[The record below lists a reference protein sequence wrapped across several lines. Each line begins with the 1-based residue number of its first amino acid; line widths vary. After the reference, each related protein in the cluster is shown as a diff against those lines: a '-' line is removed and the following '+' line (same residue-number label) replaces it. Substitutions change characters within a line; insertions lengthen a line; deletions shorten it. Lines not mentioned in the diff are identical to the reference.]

1 MNLFH
6 YCYIFKTI
14 SLFVYLKIYKNIKII
29 YSKNNN
35 IFVKYIL
42 YNIHYYYT
50 MYNIHMYLKTTKT
63 TKQNYVK

>member
-1 MNLFH
+1 M
-6 YCYIFKTI
+6 
-14 SLFVYLKIYKNIKII
+14 FVYLKIYKNIKII

-42 YNIHYYYT
+42 YNIYYYYT

-63 TKQNYVK
+63 TK